1 MIFDRC
7 DRSSLAAFLV
17 DFGTAPGCDQK
28 QQQQDGAKHASE
40 METCMN
46 VKRRDLLAAGVSAGI
61 GMGLM
66 TAAGPA
72 AAQQGGGAG
81 RGSGQSSRGGEG
93 FSMGDPA
100 ANSGWQPS
108 SVDLN
113 YKPRRVNKV
122 IELWEDGQP
131 VYYTYSTGLGP
142 GVDPYEQGKK
152 MAKTYADCINYG
164 LEHGPL
170 DFTRFAD
177 FMRGLKDGGPTRS
190 GHATPAV
197 FVEPPCTGLNATY
210 ALSNAWIVGNFLDL
224 GAHGVHI
231 CHARDP
237 EAIQVYCQMAARFT
251 CDYPDTPQVALQGM
265 GLRGQPPGVAPEIW
279 GVSPSKY
286 MHIADVWPLNPRGE
300 IMIGC
305 KIEDKFADANKK
317 QTLAT
322 PGLAFAEWGPTDN
335 SQSLFGLAAYDE
347 NSTARFS
354 LNRPL
359 AQQAVLDKVRAEV
372 LAECK
377 KNNVRFLNSS
387 SPDPKNPSYVITQIK
402 DGAMLMGAS
411 EKVTQIGREYTKR
424 KMPV

>member
-1 MIFDRC
+1 M
-7 DRSSLAAFLV
+7 
-17 DFGTAPGCDQK
+17 G
-28 QQQQDGAKHASE
+28 
-40 METCMN
+40 MN
-46 VKRRDLLAAGVSAGI
+46 RRELLAAGMGV
-61 GMGLM
+61 GMGMSLM
-66 TAAGPA
+66 GASGAAL
-72 AAQQGGGAG
+72 AQERGGGG
-81 RGSGQSSRGGEG
+81 NEEG
-93 FSMGDPA
+93 FGMGDPT

-108 SVDLN
+108 SVDSN

-131 VYYTYSTGLGP
+131 IYYTSSGLRP
-142 GVDPYEQGKK
+142 GMDAYEQGKK

-177 FMRGLKDGGPTRS
+177 FMRGLRDGGPTRS

-197 FVEPPCTGLNATY
+197 FVEPPCTGMNEMY
-210 ALSNAWIVGNFLDL
+210 ALANAWIVNNFLDL

-237 EAIQVYCQMAARFT
+237 QAIEVYCQMAARFS
-251 CDYPDTPQVALQGM
+251 CDYPDTPRVARQGM
-265 GLRGQPPGVAPEIW
+265 GLRGQPPGVAPQIW
-279 GVSPSKY
+279 GVSLNKY

-300 IMIGC
+300 IMVGC
-305 KIEDKFADANKK
+305 KIEDHVADDNMK

-335 SQSLFGLAAYDE
+335 TQSLFGLAAYDE
-347 NSTARFS
+347 NVTTRGRH
-354 LNRPL
+354 LTPD
-359 AQQAVLDKVRAEV
+359 QQAVLDEVRGKV

-377 KNNVRFLNSS
+377 RNSVRFLNSS
-387 SPDPKNPSYVITQIK
+387 SPDPSNPSYVIAQIK
-402 DGAMLMGAS
+402 DGAMIMGGA
-411 EKVTQIGREYTKR
+411 EKTTQIGREYSKR